1 MNKEFLK
8 MQKLAGLLTEN
19 QMREMMDD
27 KKVPLTPEVKK
38 YIDEA
43 IAELRNSQSDEEW
56 ARLERASFWENE
68 FTEGVWEHFED
79 KFPGALDVNNDVK
92 DYIDSI
98 VYRDQVK
105 EIIGDIDDTPSPDG
119 DFDPK
124 DYADDNGNDKFAIID
139 GIVGRDLYDN
149 FINAVEAIQDAT
161 IGQAGIE
168 PQDIYDYL
176 TDSMLR
182 DA

>member
-8 MQKLAGLLTEN
+8 MQKIAGLITEN
-19 QMREMMDD
+19 QIKEIIGDD
-27 KKVPLTPEVKK
+27 KKVPLTPEVRQ
-38 YIDEA
+38 YIDDA
-43 IAELRNSQSDEEW
+43 IDELRNSQSDEEW

-68 FTEGVWEHFED
+68 FAEGVWEHFED
-79 KFPGALDVNNDVK
+79 EFPGALDVNDDVK
-92 DYIDSI
+92 DYIDSK
-98 VYRDQVK
+98 VYGGQVN
-105 EIIGDIDDTPSPDG
+105 
-119 DFDPK
+119 
-124 DYADDNGNDKFAIID
+124 DNGNDKFAIID
-139 GIVGRDLYDN
+139 GLVGRDLYDN

-168 PQDIYDYL
+168 PQDVYDYL

>member
-8 MQKLAGLLTEN
+8 MQKLAGLITES
-19 QMREMMDD
+19 QVKEIMDD
-27 KKVPLTPEVKK
+27 DKNVPLTPEVEK

-43 IAELRNSQSDEEW
+43 IAELYKSLPKKEW
-56 ARLERASFWENE
+56 EKLGPAGFWESD
-68 FTEGVWEHFED
+68 FPEGVWMHFDDE
-79 KFPGALDVNNDVK
+79 FPEALNVNQEVY
-92 DYIDSI
+92 DYIFKKVDEYDKQAR
-98 VYRDQVK
+98 VNEMEDN
-105 EIIGDIDDTPSPDG
+105 
-119 DFDPK
+119 
-124 DYADDNGNDKFAIID
+124 NGNDKFTIID

-168 PQDIYDYL
+168 PQDVYDYL